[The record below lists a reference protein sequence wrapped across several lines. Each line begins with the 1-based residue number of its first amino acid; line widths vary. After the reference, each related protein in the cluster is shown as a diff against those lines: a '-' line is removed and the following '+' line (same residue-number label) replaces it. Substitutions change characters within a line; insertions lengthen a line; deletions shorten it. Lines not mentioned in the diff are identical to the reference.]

1 MSTIQSIPSP
11 GDDQMH
17 PLISG
22 LSALEILRAPLTES
36 EASRSQCCDIEGT
49 SISAIYQI
57 PAELVCEIFTLT
69 LPHIRHVAGR
79 PLEQPPWR
87 LGHICQ
93 QWRAMVLA
101 NPLFWST
108 ITLYAPRTGW
118 RGQSCPPLMVETQ
131 LLRSGAAPLHIILES
146 RESDI
151 FDSCSSDSID
161 LLIGQS
167 LRWETAHLRL
177 HHGLAPRLANH
188 LRKVKGK
195 FPMLRT
201 LELISSP
208 NFGEIIGDIF
218 SIAPSLSA
226 VFLDD
231 YNNASPF
238 SFPPKTHFPLS
249 EITRFRGSYQ
259 NSEDCVDIFQ
269 AAPNLIECGMSSIS
283 TQLSDGIHILLA
295 QLFRLSVAGDILA
308 FITAPSLQELWVS
321 GNATRSL
328 LAFIRRSGP
337 SCHLR
342 KLVVDQCSDPAALI
356 PILRAIPTLR
366 TFFVVFASRTTSA
379 DQRALFNA
387 LKIVRSSANICPNLT
402 HVAAGGPLEFPV
414 HDFVDM
420 VASRWYTVDPPRIV
434 SFMRVFYR
442 VPMAGRMPTK
452 AVAQIDKMRSE
463 GLDAALDTSLHP
475 SRENYLGIDRP

>member
-1 MSTIQSIPSP
+1 MSTIQGIPSP
-11 GDDQMH
+11 VDDQMH
-17 PLISG
+17 QLISG

-208 NFGEIIGDIF
+208 NFGDIIGDTF
-218 SIAPSLSA
+218 SIAPSLYA
-226 VFLDD
+226 VFLFD
-231 YNNASPF
+231 YHDACPS
-238 SFPPKTHFPLS
+238 SFLPKTHFPLS
-249 EITRFRGSYQ
+249 ELTQFRGSYH
-259 NSEDCVDIFQ
+259 NPADCVKIFR
-269 AAPNLIECGMSSIS
+269 AAPNLVECGMSSAS
-283 TQLSDGIHILLA
+283 LHLSDGQDIVLAHLL
-295 QLFRLSVAGDILA
+295 RLSAFGDILA
-308 FITAPSLQELWVS
+308 SITAPSLQELWVS
-321 GNATRSL
+321 GSVTPSL
-328 LAFIRRSGP
+328 LAFIRRSGS

-342 KLVVDQCSDPAALI
+342 KLVVYQCSDPAALI
-356 PILRAIPTLR
+356 PILQAIPTLR
-366 TFFVVFASRTTSA
+366 TLFVAFAHTRFI
-379 DQRALFNA
+379 DQQTLFNA
-387 LKIVRSSANICPNLT
+387 LKIVSGSANICPNLT
-402 HVAAGGPLEFPV
+402 HIAAGGPREYAIDNL
-414 HDFVDM
+414 VDM
-420 VASRWYTVDPPRIV
+420 VASRWYSTDPPRNL
-434 SFMRVFYR
+434 SFMRAFYYYD
-442 VPMAGRMPTK
+442 MASRLPTN
-452 AVAQIDKMRSE
+452 AVAQIDKMRSD
-463 GLDAALDTSLHP
+463 GLDAAFDITFTP
-475 SRENYLGIDRP
+475 SRENYFGIDRP